1 MGVQPQ
7 DASGNRRIN
16 SSLLPPR
23 GFIAA
28 AVNLAMM
35 TAAHRNCELVA
46 DLPPECPA
54 LHETEVVSV
63 RRSPAADQ
71 TRVGGDKFDVPR
83 SRIRRGSGSVSTLLS
98 MTFERLRRFV
108 VFDFSVCGLADC
120 TAPICGAFAPPKVA
134 RPA

>member
-1 MGVQPQ
+1 MLFEQRAGLKPQ
-7 DASGNRRIN
+7 DPSGNRWIN
-16 SSLLPPR
+16 SSLQPPR

-54 LHETEVVSV
+54 LHEAEVMSV

-71 TRVGGDKFDVPR
+71 TRTGGDKFDVLAVTNPP
-83 SRIRRGSGSVSTLLS
+83 
-98 MTFERLRRFV
+98 RLRQR
-108 VFDFSVCGLADC
+108 
-120 TAPICGAFAPPKVA
+120 
-134 RPA
+134 